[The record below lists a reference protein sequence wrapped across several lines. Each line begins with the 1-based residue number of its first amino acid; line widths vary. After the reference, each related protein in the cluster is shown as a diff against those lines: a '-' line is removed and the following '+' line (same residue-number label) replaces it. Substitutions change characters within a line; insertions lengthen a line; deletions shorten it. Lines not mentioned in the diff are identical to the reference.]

1 MDVCLVM
8 DGIEN
13 NVIGVNLFVNILI
26 NKSFLPLLLLYLPV
40 ILQGGEEERV
50 CPVIMCTRAYPDPEC
65 QLFPGE
71 VEEPEEEVA
80 DEGRERESDRD
91 SAVESTQGSDTSDGL
106 IRPGDKEDALGDL
119 FFPGEK

>member
-1 MDVCLVM
+1 MFVK
-8 DGIEN
+8 
-13 NVIGVNLFVNILI
+13 LFVNILI
-26 NKSFLPLLLLYLPV
+26 NTPFSVLRPLLP
-40 ILQGGEEERV
+40 QGVEEEPV
-50 CPVIMCTRAYPDPEC
+50 CPVIMCTRVDPDPVPEC

-106 IRPGDKEDALGDL
+106 IRPGDKEDVLGDL